1 LKAFRLLFVDGK
13 RKGRA
18 ISELRNI
25 ATTFVHGWGEAKGG
39 RPHKIR
45 QKKTNYF
52 INLVNL
58 IFKITSMKLLQI
70 YLVFALLISIC
81 INSYGQSKNN
91 ATVSA
96 VAKKVEQQVIEY
108 RHHFHQY
115 PELSN
120 REFKT
125 SDKIVEYL
133 KTMGYKPDQGMA
145 HTGVVAVLDSG
156 KPGPT
161 IGLRAD
167 IDGLPVTERNSL
179 SYQSKETSTFQGNDV
194 GVMHACGHDTHISML
209 LGVAQGLMNI
219 KDQLR
224 GKVVFVFQPA
234 EEGAP
239 PGEEGGAKL
248 MVKEGLIDKYGIDVM
263 FGQHISS
270 RDEIGN
276 ISYKFGG
283 LMAAADRFEII
294 VKGVQAHG
302 SRPWSGVDPIVTSAQ
317 IIMGLQTI
325 VSRQTDLTKEAAVI
339 TVGMIDGGV
348 RNNIIP
354 EECKMVGTIRTLDV
368 EMQDIIHEKI
378 RKTATAI
385 AESQGAEVEVKID
398 KYCPVTFNDLELTR
412 QMLPSLFEA
421 VGEENVRVIPAIT
434 GAEDFS
440 FYALEVPALFYFV
453 GGRAPGDKAP
463 HPHHSPDFIVHDEG
477 MITGVKALMQL
488 TLDYMDQSGAGR

>member
-1 LKAFRLLFVDGK
+1 MKFLPT
-13 RKGRA
+13 
-18 ISELRNI
+18 I
-25 ATTFVHGWGEAKGG
+25 
-39 RPHKIR
+39 
-45 QKKTNYF
+45 F
-52 INLVNL
+52 I
-58 IFKITSMKLLQI
+58 
-70 YLVFALLISIC
+70 FALLLTVQVSGV
-81 INSYGQSKNN
+81 GQTKNK
-91 ATVSA
+91 ATVIA
-96 VAKKVEQQVIEY
+96 AAKKVEQQVIKY
-108 RHHFHQY
+108 RHHFHKY

-125 SDKIVEYL
+125 SDQIVKYL
-133 KTMGYKPDQGMA
+133 KEMGYAPDQGMA

-156 KPGPT
+156 NPGPT

-167 IDGLPVTERNSL
+167 IDGLPVTERNDLAYKSN
-179 SYQSKETSTFQGNDV
+179 ETSTYQGNDV
-194 GVMHACGHDTHISML
+194 GVMHACGHDTHVSML
-209 LGVAQGLMNI
+209 LGVAQALMNM
-219 KDQLR
+219 KDQLK

-239 PGEEGGAKL
+239 PGEEGGAQL
-248 MVKEGLIDKYGIDVM
+248 LIKEGLIQKYGIDVM

-270 RDEIGN
+270 RDEIGH

-339 TVGMIDGGV
+339 TVGVIDGGV

-354 EECKMVGTIRTLDV
+354 EECKMVGTIRTLDT

-385 AESQGAEVEVKID
+385 AESQGAEVEVIID

-421 VGEENVRVIPAIT
+421 AGEDNVRVIPAIT

-440 FYALEVPALFYFV
+440 FYAKEVPALFYFV

-477 MITGVKALMQL
+477 MITGVKALLQL
-488 TLDYMDQSGAGR
+488 TLDYMDHAAAGR

>member
-1 LKAFRLLFVDGK
+1 MRYFKFYLILIILFFASSVSYTQSENTALVEKA
-13 RKGRA
+13 
-18 ISELRNI
+18 
-25 ATTFVHGWGEAKGG
+25 
-39 RPHKIR
+39 
-45 QKKTNYF
+45 
-52 INLVNL
+52 
-58 IFKITSMKLLQI
+58 
-70 YLVFALLISIC
+70 
-81 INSYGQSKNN
+81 
-91 ATVSA
+91 
-96 VAKKVEQQVIEY
+96 AKKVEAQVIEY
-108 RHHFHQY
+108 RHHFHKY

-133 KTMGYKPDQGMA
+133 TAMGYNPDQGMA
-145 HTGVVAVLDSG
+145 NTGVVAVLDSG

-167 IDGLPVTERNSL
+167 IDGLPVTERNDLAYKSN
-179 SYQSKETSTFQGNDV
+179 ETSTYQGNDV
-194 GVMHACGHDTHISML
+194 GVMHACGHDTHVSML
-209 LGVAQGLMNI
+209 LGVAQSLMDM
-219 KDQLR
+219 KSELK

-248 MVKEGLIDKYGIDVM
+248 MIKEGLMKKYGIDVM

-270 RDEIGN
+270 REDIGK
-276 ISYKFGG
+276 ITYKFGG
-283 LMAAADRFEII
+283 LMAAADRFEIT

-325 VSRQTDLTKEAAVI
+325 ISRQTNLTKEAAVI
-339 TVGMIDGGV
+339 TVGMIQGGV

-385 AESQGAEVEVKID
+385 AESQGATAEVVID
-398 KYCPVTFNDLELTR
+398 KYCPVTFNNLELTR
-412 QMLPSLFEA
+412 QMLPSLYQA
-421 VGEENVRVIPAIT
+421 AGEDNVKVIPAIT

-440 FYALEVPALFYFV
+440 YYAKEVPSLFYFV
-453 GGRAPGDKAP
+453 GGRSPGDTEP
-463 HPHHSPDFIVHDEG
+463 HPHHSPDFKVDNKG
-477 MITGVKALMQL
+477 MITGVKALLQL
-488 TLDYMDQSGAGR
+488 TLDYMDSAGAGQ

>member
-1 LKAFRLLFVDGK
+1 MKYIQNILIVLGLLC
-13 RKGRA
+13 
-18 ISELRNI
+18 I
-25 ATTFVHGWGEAKGG
+25 AT
-39 RPHKIR
+39 RS
-45 QKKTNYF
+45 Q
-52 INLVNL
+52 
-58 IFKITSMKLLQI
+58 S
-70 YLVFALLISIC
+70 
-81 INSYGQSKNN
+81 QSKNTSMVD
-91 ATVSA
+91 AA
-96 VAKKVEQQVIEY
+96 AQKVEAQVIKY

-133 KTMGYKPDQGMA
+133 SAMGYKPEQGMA

-167 IDGLPVTERNSL
+167 IDGLPVTERNNL
-179 SYQSKETSTFQGNDV
+179 SYKSNETSTYQGNEV
-194 GVMHACGHDTHISML
+194 GVMHACGHDTHVSML
-209 LGVAQGLMNI
+209 LGVAQSLMDM
-219 KDQLR
+219 KRDLK

-248 MVKEGLIDKYGIDVM
+248 MIKEGLIEKYGIDVM

-270 RDEIGN
+270 REDIGK
-276 ISYKFGG
+276 ITYKFGG
-283 LMAAADRFEII
+283 LMAAADRFEIT

-325 VSRQTDLTKEAAVI
+325 ISRQTNLTKEAAVI
-339 TVGMIDGGV
+339 TVGMIQGGV

-378 RKTATAI
+378 KKTATAI
-385 AESQGAEVEVKID
+385 AESQGATAEVVID
-398 KYCPVTFNDLELTR
+398 KYCPVTFNNLELTR

-421 VGEENVRVIPAIT
+421 AGESNVQVIPAIT

-440 FYALEVPALFYFV
+440 FYAKEVPALFYFV
-453 GGRAPGDKAP
+453 GGRTPGDTTP
-463 HPHHSPDFIVHDEG
+463 HPHHSPDFVVDDKG
-477 MITGVKALMQL
+477 MITGVKALLQL
-488 TLDYMDQSGAGR
+488 TLDYMDASDKGE